1 VYFINYKTKIINK
14 MKKITNYSTIIEYK
28 IVSGKPLLILKRKQ
42 GNELTSP
49 CPFCGT
55 GHYHGTGDGHRISH
69 CADGSKKFVIAP
81 DGTMLYENDGYVLV
95 TI

>member
-1 VYFINYKTKIINK
+1 
-14 MKKITNYSTIIEYK
+14 MKKITNYSTEIEYK
-28 IVSGKPLLILKRKQ
+28 IVSGKPLLILKRKK
-42 GNELTSP
+42 GSELTSL

-69 CADGSKKFVIAP
+69 CADGSNKFVIAP